1 MKRILVVYML
11 IFLCVLS
18 PYAQTNALIEQMQ
31 KERAAIEQQI
41 SESEKLLAG
50 TEGDIATQV
59 ANLNTIS
66 ALLKER
72 KKLLEQT
79 KKDIRSL
86 NAQTLKLE
94 TEIKQL
100 QSEYDECSDRY
111 ADACRFYQHQ
121 QVSFNPITFLFSS
134 STFKQLTRRMR
145 YIGEYSSSL
154 ESLAVEIKEKQDT
167 LKSKKAQVELA
178 REEKLILQKEQ
189 QKNEAAVAAE
199 EKSQRAI
206 VNKLKSKRTA
216 LKKEIQSQQKKITEL
231 NKEIDR
237 QIQLAIKEQQ
247 KETQTGGT
255 LKVEEDIKLTG
266 SFESN
271 KGKLPIPITGS
282 YLIVGNYGVQNVAG
296 MKDVKINNLGIDIQ
310 GTEGSQARVI
320 FNGVVTTVFQQ
331 GKGQIGVLVRHGKY
345 ISVYCNLS
353 EIAVKKG
360 DELKT
365 GDIIGNIHK
374 SDNGQRILHF
384 QLHKETAKLNPMDWL
399 RR

>member
-1 MKRILVVYML
+1 MKKILVVYML
-11 IFLCVLS
+11 ISLCVLS

-50 TEGDIATQV
+50 TEGDIAAQV

>member
-11 IFLCVLS
+11 ISLCVIS
-18 PYAQTNALIEQMQ
+18 YAQTNALIEQMQ

-100 QSEYDECSDRY
+100 QSEYDECSNRY

-167 LKSKKAQVELA
+167 LKSKKAQIELA

-247 KETQTGGT
+247 KETQTGGAI
-255 LKVEEDIKLTG
+255 KVEEDIKLTG

>member
-11 IFLCVLS
+11 LFLCVLS

>member
-1 MKRILVVYML
+1 MKKILVVYML
-11 IFLCVLS
+11 ISLCVLS

-100 QSEYDECSDRY
+100 QSEYDECSNRY

>member
-11 IFLCVLS
+11 ISLCVVS

-31 KERAAIEQQI
+31 KERAAIEQHI

-100 QSEYDECSDRY
+100 QSEYDECSNRY

-154 ESLAVEIKEKQDT
+154 ESLAVEIKEKQDA
-167 LKSKKAQVELA
+167 LKSKKAQIELA

-216 LKKEIQSQQKKITEL
+216 LKREIQSQQKKITEL

-247 KETQTGGT
+247 KETQTGGA
-255 LKVEEDIKLTG
+255 LKVEEEIKLTG

>member
-1 MKRILVVYML
+1 MKKILVVYML
-11 IFLCVLS
+11 ISLCVLS

-100 QSEYDECSDRY
+100 QSEYDECSNRY

-206 VNKLKSKRTA
+206 VNKLKSKRSA

>member
-1 MKRILVVYML
+1 MKKILVVYML
-11 IFLCVLS
+11 ISLCVLS

-167 LKSKKAQVELA
+167 LKSKKAQIELA

-216 LKKEIQSQQKKITEL
+216 LKREIQSQQKKITEL

>member
-11 IFLCVLS
+11 ISLCVLS

-100 QSEYDECSDRY
+100 QSEYDECSNRY

-167 LKSKKAQVELA
+167 LKSKKAQIELA

-216 LKKEIQSQQKKITEL
+216 LKREIQSQQKKITEL

-247 KETQTGGT
+247 KETQTGGA

>member
-1 MKRILVVYML
+1 ML
-11 IFLCVLS
+11 ISLCVLS

-167 LKSKKAQVELA
+167 LKSKKAQIELA

-206 VNKLKSKRTA
+206 VNKLKSKRSA

>member
-167 LKSKKAQVELA
+167 LKSKKAQIELA

-206 VNKLKSKRTA
+206 VNKLKSKRSA

-384 QLHKETAKLNPMDWL
+384 QLHKETVKLNPMDWL

>member
-50 TEGDIATQV
+50 TEGDIAAQV

-206 VNKLKSKRTA
+206 VNKLKSKRSA

-310 GTEGSQARVI
+310 GAEGSQARVI

>member
-1 MKRILVVYML
+1 MKKILVVYML
-11 IFLCVLS
+11 ISLCVLS

-50 TEGDIATQV
+50 TEGDIAAQV

-154 ESLAVEIKEKQDT
+154 ESLAVEIKEKQET

>member
-1 MKRILVVYML
+1 MKKILVVYML
-11 IFLCVLS
+11 ISLCVLS

-206 VNKLKSKRTA
+206 VNKLKSKRSA

>member
-11 IFLCVLS
+11 ISLCVVS
-18 PYAQTNALIEQMQ
+18 YAQTNALIEQMQ

-100 QSEYDECSDRY
+100 QSEYDECSNRY

-216 LKKEIQSQQKKITEL
+216 LKREIQSQQKKITEL

-247 KETQTGGT
+247 KETQTGGAI
-255 LKVEEDIKLTG
+255 KVEEDIKLTG

>member
-1 MKRILVVYML
+1 MKKILVVYML
-11 IFLCVLS
+11 ISLCVLS

-50 TEGDIATQV
+50 TEGDIAAQV

-167 LKSKKAQVELA
+167 LKSKKAQIELA

-216 LKKEIQSQQKKITEL
+216 LKREIQSQQKKITEL

-247 KETQTGGT
+247 KETQTGGAI
-255 LKVEEDIKLTG
+255 KVEEDIKLTG

>member
-1 MKRILVVYML
+1 MKKILVVYML
-11 IFLCVLS
+11 ISLCVLS

-50 TEGDIATQV
+50 TEGDIAAQV

-167 LKSKKAQVELA
+167 LKSKKAQIELA

>member
-11 IFLCVLS
+11 ISLCVLS

-167 LKSKKAQVELA
+167 LKSKKAQIELA

>member
-1 MKRILVVYML
+1 ML
-11 IFLCVLS
+11 IFLCVVS
-18 PYAQTNALIEQMQ
+18 YAQTNALIEQMQ

-100 QSEYDECSDRY
+100 QSEYDECSNRY

-206 VNKLKSKRTA
+206 VNKLKSKRSA

-365 GDIIGNIHK
+365 GDIIDNIHK

>member
-11 IFLCVLS
+11 ISLCVLS

-50 TEGDIATQV
+50 TEGDIAAQV

-100 QSEYDECSDRY
+100 QSEFDECSDRY

>member
-11 IFLCVLS
+11 ISLCVLS

-100 QSEYDECSDRY
+100 QSEYDECSNRY

-145 YIGEYSSSL
+145 YISEYSSSL

-167 LKSKKAQVELA
+167 LKSKKAQIELA

-216 LKKEIQSQQKKITEL
+216 LKREIQSQQKKITEL

>member
-1 MKRILVVYML
+1 MKKILVVYML
-11 IFLCVLS
+11 ISLCVLS

-50 TEGDIATQV
+50 TEGDIAAQV

-154 ESLAVEIKEKQDT
+154 ESLAVEIKEKQNT
-167 LKSKKAQVELA
+167 LKSKKVQVELA

>member
-1 MKRILVVYML
+1 MKKILVVYML
-11 IFLCVLS
+11 ISLCVVS

-50 TEGDIATQV
+50 TEGDIAAQV

-167 LKSKKAQVELA
+167 LKSKKAQIELA

-237 QIQLAIKEQQ
+237 QIQLAVKEQQ

>member
-1 MKRILVVYML
+1 MKKILVVYML
-11 IFLCVLS
+11 ISLCVLS

-167 LKSKKAQVELA
+167 LKSKKAQIELA

-247 KETQTGGT
+247 KETQTGGA

>member
-11 IFLCVLS
+11 ISLCVVS

-66 ALLKER
+66 ALRKER

-100 QSEYDECSDRY
+100 QSEYDECSNRY

-154 ESLAVEIKEKQDT
+154 ESLAVEIKEKQDA
-167 LKSKKAQVELA
+167 LKSKKAQIELA

-216 LKKEIQSQQKKITEL
+216 LKREIQSQQKKITEL

-247 KETQTGGT
+247 KETQTGGA

>member
-1 MKRILVVYML
+1 MKKILVVYML
-11 IFLCVLS
+11 ISLCVLS

-50 TEGDIATQV
+50 TEGDIAAQV

-167 LKSKKAQVELA
+167 LKSKKVQVELA

>member
-11 IFLCVLS
+11 ISLCVLS

-100 QSEYDECSDRY
+100 QSEYDECSNRY

-167 LKSKKAQVELA
+167 LKSKKAQIELA

-216 LKKEIQSQQKKITEL
+216 LKREIQSQQKKITEL

-247 KETQTGGT
+247 KETQTSGA

>member
-11 IFLCVLS
+11 ISLCVLS

-100 QSEYDECSDRY
+100 QSEYDECSNRY

-167 LKSKKAQVELA
+167 LKSKKAQIELA

-216 LKKEIQSQQKKITEL
+216 LKREIQSQQKKITEL

-247 KETQTGGT
+247 KETQTGGAI
-255 LKVEEDIKLTG
+255 KVEEDIKLTG

>member
-11 IFLCVLS
+11 ISLCVVS

-100 QSEYDECSDRY
+100 QSEYDECSNRY

-154 ESLAVEIKEKQDT
+154 ESLAVEIKEKQDA
-167 LKSKKAQVELA
+167 LKSKKAQIELA

-216 LKKEIQSQQKKITEL
+216 LKREIQSQQKKITEL

-247 KETQTGGT
+247 KETQTGGAI
-255 LKVEEDIKLTG
+255 KVEEDIKLTG